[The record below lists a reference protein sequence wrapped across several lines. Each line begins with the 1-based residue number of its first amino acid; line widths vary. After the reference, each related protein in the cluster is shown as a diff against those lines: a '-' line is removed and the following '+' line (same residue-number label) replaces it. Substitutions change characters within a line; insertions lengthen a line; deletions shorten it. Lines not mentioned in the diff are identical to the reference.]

1 MATPEKGKARPEE
14 LARSGAE
21 QHELLTDDADTD
33 APEGVDLGAAVEEL
47 PIGTRIGL
55 PIAHPSVGS
64 GLSPSDKA
72 EAAFADAEL
81 PPRPTVTSVVN
92 VSLMGLFE
100 DDARTEGPVDPVL
113 LKTAFAPQ
121 APKPS
126 APTSL
131 TASSPSMSDSRGGSR
146 RKSSSKRTPTDA
158 DLPPGGSI
166 IDKYRLEEL
175 VGKGGFAA
183 VYRATHLLLNV
194 PVAIKLLRP
203 KAMKKHA
210 GLAALLC
217 EEARFA
223 AKIDHPNVVRIQ
235 DVTHTPAIT
244 YIVMEFLEGGT
255 LEQLIRS
262 QGRLPPTRVL
272 QIGLDVVAGLKAGL
286 AQGLI
291 HRDIKPSN
299 ILFSKAAVTKI
310 VDLGLAQSSGSSDE
324 PPVTMPGEELP
335 RKFSVVGTPAY
346 MAPEQGIAPGRVDF
360 RADIYALGVTLYHAA
375 VGRPPFPID
384 KPERCMAM
392 HRSEPVPP
400 PENVMPKFPLP
411 LSKLLLWM
419 LEKSPDGRPESYDAL
434 EVAMQEAL
442 TDLSA

>member
-1 MATPEKGKARPEE
+1 MVTPASPQQ
-14 LARSGAE
+14 AE
-21 QHELLTDDADTD
+21 VVMNESQATDDQPKVDFID
-33 APEGVDLGAAVEEL
+33 APSERMILA
-47 PIGTRIGL
+47 
-55 PIAHPSVGS
+55 S
-64 GLSPSDKA
+64 
-72 EAAFADAEL
+72 
-81 PPRPTVTSVVN
+81 
-92 VSLMGLFE
+92 VSLRGLFE
-100 DDARTEGPVDPVL
+100 GDAVEQPVDPL
-113 LKTAFAPQ
+113 LPAGSFAQPPPEKKPASVA
-121 APKPS
+121 APPP
-126 APTSL
+126 AL
-131 TASSPSMSDSRGGSR
+131 ASDRPVSEGHSGSR
-146 RKSSSKRTPTDA
+146 RKSVRRTGSDA
-158 DLPPGGSI
+158 DLPSPGVI
-166 IDKYRLEEL
+166 IDKFRLEEL

-183 VYRATHLLLNV
+183 VFRATHLLLNT

-203 KAMKKHA
+203 KAMKKHPN
-210 GLAALLC
+210 LAALLC
-217 EEARFA
+217 DEARFA
-223 AKIDHPNVVRIQ
+223 ARIDHPNVVRIY
-235 DVTHTPAIT
+235 DVTHTPAVT
-244 YIVMEFLEGGT
+244 FIVMEYLEGGT
-255 LEQLIRS
+255 LGQLIRE
-262 QGRLPPTRVL
+262 QGRLAPIRVL
-272 QIGLDVVAGLKAGL
+272 RVGLDVTEGLKAGL
-286 AQGLI
+286 DQGLI